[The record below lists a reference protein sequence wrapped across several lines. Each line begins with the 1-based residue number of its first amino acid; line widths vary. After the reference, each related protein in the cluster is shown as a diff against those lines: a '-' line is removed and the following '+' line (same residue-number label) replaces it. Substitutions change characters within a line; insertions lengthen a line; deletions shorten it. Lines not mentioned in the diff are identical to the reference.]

1 MLGGLCVITAEGLVP
16 GRTHQDVARAA
27 VEGGAAMVQ
36 FRDKVGNGRRLY
48 EVAAAIRRITL
59 GAGVLFIV
67 NDRLDVALAV
77 GADGLHVGNEDIPP
91 QVARRL
97 LPPGAI
103 LGVSAA
109 TPEEALEA
117 EGAGAD
123 YVGVGP
129 IFATATKPDAG
140 EAVGPERIAA
150 VRAVTKLPILA
161 IGGITAENA
170 ALAISAGASGVAVIA
185 SVAAAPDMLAEV
197 RRLRAVAQGPGGP
210 P

>member
-1 MLGGLCVITAEGLVP
+1 
-16 GRTHQDVARAA
+16 
-27 VEGGAAMVQ
+27 MVQ

-59 GAGVLFIV
+59 GAGALFIV

-170 ALAISAGASGVAVIA
+170 ALAMSAGASGVAVIA

-197 RRLRAVAQGPGGP
+197 RRLRAVAQGLGGP